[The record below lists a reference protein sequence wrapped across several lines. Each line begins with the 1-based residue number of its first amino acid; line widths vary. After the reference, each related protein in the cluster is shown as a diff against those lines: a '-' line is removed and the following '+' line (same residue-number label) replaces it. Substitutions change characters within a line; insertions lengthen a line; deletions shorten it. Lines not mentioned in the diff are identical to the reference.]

1 MDTQEFDVDQIQ
13 TFWLTEAEEALQVAD
28 HLMEKADYSYALFFG
43 HLAIEKLL
51 KALYAVRV
59 QQHAPPIHN
68 LVRLA
73 KGAGLELDEA
83 RTDALITIT
92 AFNLEA
98 RYPDIKRNEQ
108 VYPGIYGR
116 TDDAHQGVICMVT
129 VPASI
134 AKSVERFLAEVKRR
148 QRVAAAYL
156 YGSQTKGIA
165 AEWSDIDLAII
176 SPDFSA
182 DLFQEQLNLM
192 RLAAQID
199 DRIEPRPFRP
209 DDFNTTEPLVNEIK
223 RTGVQV
229 V

>member
-98 RYPDIKRNEQ
+98 RYPDMKRGFRQKCTPEYTAKQMTLIKELFAWLQ
-108 VYPGIYGR
+108 
-116 TDDAHQGVICMVT
+116 
-129 VPASI
+129 
-134 AKSVERFLAEVKRR
+134 
-148 QRVAAAYL
+148 
-156 YGSQTKGIA
+156 SQ
-165 AEWSDIDLAII
+165 L
-176 SPDFSA
+176 P
-182 DLFQEQLNLM
+182 
-192 RLAAQID
+192 
-199 DRIEPRPFRP
+199 
-209 DDFNTTEPLVNEIK
+209 
-223 RTGVQV
+223 
-229 V
+229 